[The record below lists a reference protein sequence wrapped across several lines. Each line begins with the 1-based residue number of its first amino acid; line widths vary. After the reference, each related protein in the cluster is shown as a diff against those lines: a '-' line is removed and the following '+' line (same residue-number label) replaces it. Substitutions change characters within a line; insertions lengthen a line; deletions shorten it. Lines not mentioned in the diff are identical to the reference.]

1 MMTEA
6 CMPYLTDA
14 FAREVVSPSTGQP
27 LHWDADADGRPGS
40 STSGFGLRITSGGA
54 RSWVLRYR
62 VNETGTQ
69 RLYKIGRFPALK
81 AERARKLAEK
91 YAADVAEGHDPR
103 AKGAKRARP
112 RGSVNC
118 FGASMLS
125 TSLSGAVRRPR
136 SGTASSSGAISNQRS
151 ATNESVMSRLPTSS
165 PSTRS

>member
-1 MMTEA
+1 
-6 CMPYLTDA
+6 MPYLTDE
-14 FAREVVSPSTGQP
+14 FARELVAPSTGQK

-91 YAADVAEGHDPR
+91 
-103 AKGAKRARP
+103 
-112 RGSVNC
+112 
-118 FGASMLS
+118 
-125 TSLSGAVRRPR
+125 
-136 SGTASSSGAISNQRS
+136 
-151 ATNESVMSRLPTSS
+151 
-165 PSTRS
+165 